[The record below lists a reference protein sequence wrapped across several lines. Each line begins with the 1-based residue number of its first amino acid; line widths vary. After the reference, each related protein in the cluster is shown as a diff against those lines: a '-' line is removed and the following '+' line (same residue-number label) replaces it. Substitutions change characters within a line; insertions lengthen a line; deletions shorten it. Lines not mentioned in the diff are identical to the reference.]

1 MDLGRRALE
10 EVGVSDGFW
19 RGRRVLLTGH
29 TGFKG
34 SWLALWLHGLGAQ
47 VTGYSL
53 APPTDPSL
61 FELARVSELTTSIE
75 ADVRDLGALE
85 RAVVSHRPEVVI
97 HMAAQ
102 SLVRRSYADPVETY
116 ETNVLGTVNVLEA
129 VRRAGDARVVINV
142 TTDKVYEN
150 DERDRPFR
158 EDEPKGGHDPYSNS
172 KACSELVT
180 AAYRSSFFSSGAPT
194 ALASARAG
202 NVIGGGD
209 WGEDRLV
216 PDLVRGALAGRT
228 VPIRNPDAIRPWQ
241 HVLNPLSGYLR
252 LAEAMWRS
260 PEYAGAW
267 NFGPD
272 ERDERP
278 VRFVAER
285 LSEQW
290 DGGVAWEQD
299 SGEHPH
305 EAHYLRLDSSKARE
319 RLGWAPRWDL
329 DHALEGIAGWYGRV
343 GAGEDPRAVT
353 LEQIRAFEGATPPS
367 HPRAFS

>member
-1 MDLGRRALE
+1 VAVGRRALE
-10 EVGVSDGFW
+10 DVGLSPEFW

-34 SWLALWLHGLGAQ
+34 SWLALWLHGLGAE

-53 APPTDPSL
+53 APPTEPSL
-61 FELARVSELTTSIE
+61 FDLARVAEVTSSLE
-75 ADVRDLGALE
+75 ADVRDRAALE
-85 RAVVSHRPEVVI
+85 RAFAEHEPEVVY

-129 VRRAGDARVVINV
+129 ARSAAAPPRVLINV

-150 DERDRPFR
+150 LERDQPFT

-180 AAYRSSFFSSGAPT
+180 AAYRDSFFATGAPT
-194 ALASARAG
+194 AVATARAG

-216 PDLVRGALAGRT
+216 PDLVRGALAGVS
-228 VPIRNPDAIRPWQ
+228 VPVRSPDAIRPWQ
-241 HVLNPLSGYLR
+241 HVLNPLSGYLA
-252 LAEAMWRS
+252 LAESLWES
-260 PEYAGAW
+260 PGFAGAW

-272 ERDERP
+272 SRDELP
-278 VRFVAER
+278 VRHVADR
-285 LSEQW
+285 LSQL
-290 DGGVAWEQD
+290 WEGRIEWHQD
-299 SGEHPH
+299 EGEHPH
-305 EAHYLRLDSSKARE
+305 EAHYLRLDSSKART

-329 DHALEGIAGWYGRV
+329 EHALESIAAWHAGHA
-343 GAGEDPRAVT
+343 AGEEPRDLVRA
-353 LEQIRAFEGATPPS
+353 QIEDFAAATAATE
-367 HPRAFS
+367 R